1 MTLSLWLDTPSVSR
15 PRLDG
20 RKEADAIVLG
30 AGMTG
35 IGLAYFLSE
44 LRVRTL
50 VLEAESVACGATGR
64 NMGLLIS
71 GLGEHYARS
80 VAFWGRSEAA
90 AITSLHLDNQ
100 DLVGELVRHHG
111 IECGYRRSG
120 CYAVGA
126 DIQEEEELRQ
136 SCLLMQEDGFPC
148 SFLDARNM
156 NLALGGRGFFGGM
169 HCPRDGVV
177 DPVRLVRGL
186 ACAAERGGAVIL
198 ERSSVQSISRDGLRW
213 VVQTTD
219 GSASAPLLFL
229 ACNAWLPFFRGGI
242 PLRPVRGQ
250 CCAIHAPAAAIPDM
264 ACIGNYGAEYWRRSG
279 DYYLFGG
286 FGRLGGMEEGC
297 WLDEVAAGIQH
308 AIEEFARSHF
318 PDLESAPVT
327 HRWSGIMAFTPDGL
341 PLVGPLPGESG
352 LYFAGGYTG
361 HGFGHA
367 FATARR
373 LAALAVEGRD
383 EIPALCR
390 IDRPMR
396 VSPALEEI

>member
-1 MTLSLWLDTPSVSR
+1 MGGSLMTLSLWLDTPRVSR

-213 VVQTTD
+213 VVKTNRWK
-219 GSASAPLLFL
+219 GFCAP
-229 ACNAWLPFFRGGI
+229 
-242 PLRPVRGQ
+242 PL
-250 CCAIHAPAAAIPDM
+250 
-264 ACIGNYGAEYWRRSG
+264 SG
-279 DYYLFGG
+279 LQ
-286 FGRLGGMEEGC
+286 R
-297 WLDEVAAGIQH
+297 V
-308 AIEEFARSHF
+308 
-318 PDLESAPVT
+318 APVFSW
-327 HRWSGIMAFTPDGL
+327 RDP
-341 PLVGPLPGESG
+341 
-352 LYFAGGYTG
+352 
-361 HGFGHA
+361 
-367 FATARR
+367 ATARAR
-373 LAALAVEGRD
+373 AVLCHPCAGGGNPGYGMHRELWGRVLAAIGGLLPFWRIWTPWRCGRRLLAG
-383 EIPALCR
+383 
-390 IDRPMR
+390 
-396 VSPALEEI
+396 